1 MKNFLN
7 GTQVSAVVDVS
18 QKNVVTADVLNF
30 GGGGHTKITP

>member
-18 QKNVVTADVLNF
+18 KENFVAADVLNF
-30 GGGGHTKITP
+30 GGGHSKSTP

>member
-18 QKNVVTADVLNF
+18 KKNVVTADVLNF
-30 GGGGHTKITP
+30 GGGAL